1 MPAMSVLICLNKRQ
15 RMLAHDTHA
24 ISLMMILYDIIEL
37 HFVHLSP
44 QYLVN
49 TATAIQIYDEGL
61 HPPMNDACS
70 LNSDILM
77 IMILPTSHYRII
89 YCLQSPSVSQTRM

>member
-37 HFVHLSP
+37 HFVHFSP

-61 HPPMNDACS
+61 HPPMNAACS
-70 LNSDILM
+70 
-77 IMILPTSHYRII
+77 PTQI
-89 YCLQSPSVSQTRM
+89 YL